1 MWGLSMRKTRRA
13 RLLVIDVDGT
23 LLTDDYRLMAA
34 TRTAVQQVS
43 AQGVQVVLASARS
56 PRALHSIMGAL
67 GIMGLAICYTGALT
81 CRISP
86 DPHMPTEVM
95 MEQRMNLSS
104 ANDVLNN
111 ALERGISI
119 GWYRGD
125 DWYIPRWD
133 MAMRRESMLTGVPPI
148 VEPDLAYITK
158 APHKLL
164 AIAGDPVL
172 LPELSLLA
180 STLPAD
186 CRGQF
191 SLAHYLEITHQ
202 GVDKATALL
211 ALGQLLG
218 ITPAEM
224 VAIGDGENDLAMLRL
239 VGLGIAMGNAPS
251 SVQAA
256 ADWVTDTNNRDGV
269 AIAIERLQ
277 ATGWL

>member
-1 MWGLSMRKTRRA
+1 MRKIRRA

-56 PRALHSIMGAL
+56 ARALHAIMGAL
-67 GIMGLAICYTGALT
+67 RIMGLAICYTGALT

-111 ALERGISI
+111 ALERGIS
-119 GWYRGD
+119 
-125 DWYIPRWD
+125 
-133 MAMRRESMLTGVPPI
+133 S
-148 VEPDLAYITK
+148 
-158 APHKLL
+158 
-164 AIAGDPVL
+164 
-172 LPELSLLA
+172 
-180 STLPAD
+180 
-186 CRGQF
+186 RGQF

-211 ALGQLLG
+211 ALGQQLG

-224 VAIGDGENDLAMLRL
+224 VAVGDGENDLAMLRL
-239 VGLGIAMGNAPS
+239 VGLGIAMGNAPP
-251 SVQAA
+251 SVQTA